1 MLVLNAALASIAQAA
16 DGPLSSVRHI
26 LHKDEVGNVKHQII
40 PLFTLYREVN
50 STYFQTAKIKN
61 APLTAV

>member
-1 MLVLNAALASIAQAA
+1 MLVLNAALAFITQAA

-40 PLFTLYREVN
+40 PLCSLYQEVN
-50 STYFQTAKIKN
+50 PAYFRTAGIKN